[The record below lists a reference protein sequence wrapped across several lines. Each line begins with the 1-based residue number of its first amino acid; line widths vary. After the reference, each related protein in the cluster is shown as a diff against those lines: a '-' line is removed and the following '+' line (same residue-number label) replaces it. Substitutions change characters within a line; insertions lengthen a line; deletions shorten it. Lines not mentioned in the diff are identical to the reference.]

1 MEKLRY
7 NRVFKKGI
15 LALLFCFLLF
25 GSGIAFFIVA
35 KVQYDELTSG
45 MESLEATIVD
55 IDLDINLK
63 SPDEQEIY
71 IEYTV
76 DGITY
81 SRELE
86 TDTGI
91 SFAAG
96 LGAHYSVG
104 DKVQIFYD
112 PDDPEIIASP
122 RSIRVG
128 YFWLALEV
136 IFCGFIAWVLWL
148 MLKHR
153 EKFLVTE
160 EEYAEEGEEIKEA
173 RLERKQE
180 KRERRL
186 ERRQERKNRRQNFRE
201 KHPFI
206 IKIMRVILV
215 VAAAPVAVF
224 VLLLLFG
231 IFLRIIGY

>member
-15 LALLFCFLLF
+15 VALLFCLLLF
-25 GSGIAFFIVA
+25 GSVIAFFIVA

-55 IDLDINLK
+55 IRHVSHTK
-63 SPDEQEIY
+63 GPSEQEIH

-86 TDTGI
+86 TDTVI

-96 LGAHYSVG
+96 RGAHYSVG
-104 DKVQIFYD
+104 DKVQIYYD

-128 YFWLALEV
+128 YYWLALGV
-136 IFCGFIAWVLWL
+136 IFFGLAVWALCWVLE
-148 MLKHR
+148 HR

-173 RLERKQE
+173 RLDRRQE
-180 KRERRL
+180 KKEKRL

-201 KHPFI
+201 KHPLVAKLVRVLMITIAVLVALFI
-206 IKIMRVILV
+206 LYM
-215 VAAAPVAVF
+215 
-224 VLLLLFG
+224 LFG
-231 IFLRIIGY
+231 IFLLSIGY

>member
-25 GSGIAFFIVA
+25 GSIIAFFIAA

-81 SRELE
+81 ERELE
-86 TDTGI
+86 TDTVI

-96 LGAHYSVG
+96 RGAHYSVG
-104 DKVQIFYD
+104 DKIQIFYD

-122 RSIRVG
+122 RSILVG

-136 IFCGFIAWVLWL
+136 IFCGFIAWVLWW

-173 RLERKQE
+173 RLERRQE

>member
-15 LALLFCFLLF
+15 VALLLCFLLF
-25 GSGIAFFIVA
+25 GSIIAFFIAA

-55 IDLDINLK
+55 IHDVHIRK
-63 SPDEQEIY
+63 GPDVQEIY

-81 SRELE
+81 ERELE

-91 SFAAG
+91 SFEAG
-96 LGAHYSVG
+96 FGAHYSVG
-104 DKVQIFYD
+104 DKVEIYYD

-122 RSIRVG
+122 RSIRAG
-128 YFWLALEV
+128 YYWLTFGV
-136 IFCGFIAWVLWL
+136 IFCGVMAWALWL
-148 MLKHR
+148 NLKHR
-153 EKFLVTE
+153 EDYLVTE

-173 RLERKQE
+173 RLERRQE
-180 KRERRL
+180 KKKNGLSEGRKEKNDVRIL
-186 ERRQERKNRRQNFRE
+186 EKNT
-201 KHPFI
+201 H
-206 IKIMRVILV
+206 
-215 VAAAPVAVF
+215 
-224 VLLLLFG
+224 
-231 IFLRIIGY
+231 

>member
-15 LALLFCFLLF
+15 VALLLCLLLF
-25 GSGIAFFIVA
+25 GSIIAFFIAA

-45 MESLEATIVD
+45 MESLEAIIVD
-55 IDLDINLK
+55 IDLDIHLK
-63 SPDEQEIY
+63 GPDEQEIY
-71 IEYTV
+71 IEYKV

-81 SRELE
+81 ERKLE

-96 LGAHYSVG
+96 RCAHYSVG

-112 PDDPEIIASP
+112 PDNPEIIASP

-128 YFWLALEV
+128 YYWIAFGV
-136 IFCGFIAWVLWL
+136 IFFGLVVWALCWV
-148 MLKHR
+148 LKHR

-173 RLERKQE
+173 RLERREE
-180 KRERRL
+180 KKERRL
-186 ERRQERKNRRQNFRE
+186 ERRQERKTRRQNFRE
-201 KHPFI
+201 KHPLI

-215 VAAAPVAVF
+215 VAAMPVAVF
-224 VLLLLFG
+224 VLLLLLG

>member
-15 LALLFCFLLF
+15 VALLLCLLLF
-25 GSGIAFFIVA
+25 GSIIAFFIAA

-45 MESLEATIVD
+45 MESLEAIIVD
-55 IDLDINLK
+55 IDLDIHLK
-63 SPDEQEIY
+63 GPDEQEIY
-71 IEYTV
+71 IEYKV

-81 SRELE
+81 ERKLE

-96 LGAHYSVG
+96 RGAHYSVG

-112 PDDPEIIASP
+112 PDNPEIIASP

-128 YFWLALEV
+128 YYWIAFGV
-136 IFCGFIAWVLWL
+136 IFFGLVVWALCWV
-148 MLKHR
+148 LKHR

-173 RLERKQE
+173 RLERREE
-180 KRERRL
+180 KKERRL
-186 ERRQERKNRRQNFRE
+186 ERRQERKTRRQNFRE
-201 KHPFI
+201 KHPLI

-215 VAAAPVAVF
+215 VAAIPVAVF